1 MPTKKTIAIFGAGAG
16 LGASL
21 ATRFG
26 REGYR
31 IALVARSAEPL
42 EKRVAELAEEGIEA
56 VAFPADLT
64 DLSRIPALIRS
75 IESRFEAIDV
85 AIYSPVPSNA
95 GFVSAVDLDS
105 AKLQSMTPI
114 FTYAPIE
121 VSHALLPG
129 MLARGDGAIV
139 LVTGLTAVVT
149 VPGVSGVGPAMT
161 AARNYI
167 FTLNAEVAG
176 KGVFAGSVSIG
187 AMIERSTG
195 MHIATTGGA
204 ILDPRLPT
212 IDPDVIAE
220 EIRSLVVKRDR
231 VEVILPAPP
240 QS

>member
-1 MPTKKTIAIFGAGAG
+1 MTTKKTIAIFGAGTG

-21 ATRFG
+21 AKRFG

-31 IALVARSAEPL
+31 VALVARTAESL
-42 EKRVAELAEEGIEA
+42 EKRAAELAAEGIEA
-56 VAFPADLT
+56 AAFPADLT
-64 DLSRIPALIRS
+64 DLAGIPALVHS
-75 IESRFEAIDV
+75 IEARFGTIDV
-85 AIYSPVPSNA
+85 AIYSPLPSNA

-114 FTYAPIE
+114 FTYAPVE

-167 FTLNAEVAG
+167 LTLNAEVAG

-187 AMIERSTG
+187 AMIERSAG
-195 MHIATTGGA
+195 MRVATAGGA
-204 ILDPRLPT
+204 TLDPRLPV
-212 IDPDVIAE
+212 IDPDAIAE
-220 EIRSLVVKRDR
+220 EIWNLVIKRDR
-231 VEVILPAPP
+231 VEVILPKPP

>member
-1 MPTKKTIAIFGAGAG
+1 MTTKKTIAIFGAGMG

-31 IALVARSAEPL
+31 VALIARSAEPL

-64 DLSRIPALIRS
+64 DLSGIPALIRS
-75 IESRFEAIDV
+75 IEEYFGSIDV

-105 AKLQSMTPI
+105 AKLKSMTPI
-114 FTYAPIE
+114 FTYAPVE

-139 LVTGLTAVVT
+139 LVTG
-149 VPGVSGVGPAMT
+149 VGPAMT

-167 FTLNAEVAG
+167 LTLNAEVAG

-195 MHIATTGGA
+195 MRIATAGGA
-204 ILDPRLPT
+204 TLDPRLPV
-212 IDPDVIAE
+212 IDPDLIAE
-220 EIRSLVVKRDR
+220 EIRNLVIKRDR
-231 VEVILPAPP
+231 AEIILPAPP

>member
-1 MPTKKTIAIFGAGAG
+1 MTIKKTIAIFGAGAR

-31 IALVARSAEPL
+31 VALVARSAGPL
-42 EKRVAELAEEGIEA
+42 EKRVAELAEDGIEA
-56 VAFPADLT
+56 AAFPADLT
-64 DLSRIPALIRS
+64 DLSGIPALIRS
-75 IESRFEAIDV
+75 IEERFGAIDV

-95 GFVSAVDLDS
+95 GFVSAVELDS

-114 FTYAPIE
+114 FTYAPVE

-139 LVTGLTAVVT
+139 LVTGLTAILT

-167 FTLNAEVAG
+167 LTLNAEVAG

-195 MHIATTGGA
+195 MRIATAGGA
-204 ILDPRLPT
+204 PLDPRLPT
-212 IDPDVIAE
+212 IDPDVIAD
-220 EIRSLVVKRDR
+220 EIRNLVVKRDR

>member
-1 MPTKKTIAIFGAGAG
+1 MTIRKTIALFGAGPG

-21 ATRFG
+21 ARRFG

-31 IALVARSAEPL
+31 VALVARSAAPL
-42 EKRVAELAEEGIEA
+42 EKRAAALAEEGIEA

-64 DLSRIPALIRS
+64 DLAGIPALVHA
-75 IESRFEAIDV
+75 IEARFGTIDV
-85 AIYSPVPSNA
+85 AVYSPVPSSA

-105 AKLQSMTPI
+105 ATLRSMTPI
-114 FTYAPIE
+114 FTYAPVE

-149 VPGVSGVGPAMT
+149 VPGISGVGPAMA
-161 AARNYI
+161 AARNHI
-167 FTLNAEVAG
+167 LTLNAEVAG

-195 MHIATTGGA
+195 MRIATADGA
-204 ILDPRLPT
+204 TLDPRLPV

-220 EIRSLVVKRDR
+220 EIRSLVLKRDR
-231 VEVILPAPP
+231 AEVILPAPP
-240 QS
+240 RS

>member
-1 MPTKKTIAIFGAGAG
+1 MTTKKTIAIFGAGTG

-21 ATRFG
+21 AKRFG

-31 IALVARSAEPL
+31 VALVARTAESL
-42 EKRVAELAEEGIEA
+42 EKRAAELAAEGIEA
-56 VAFPADLT
+56 AAFPADLT
-64 DLSRIPALIRS
+64 DLAGIPALVHS
-75 IESRFEAIDV
+75 IDARFGTIDV
-85 AIYSPVPSNA
+85 AIYSPLPSNA

-114 FTYAPIE
+114 FTYAPVE

-167 FTLNAEVAG
+167 LTLNAEVAG

-187 AMIERSTG
+187 AMIERSAG
-195 MHIATTGGA
+195 MRVATAGGA
-204 ILDPRLPT
+204 TLDPRLPV
-212 IDPDVIAE
+212 IDPDAIAE
-220 EIRSLVVKRDR
+220 EIWNLVIKRDR
-231 VEVILPAPP
+231 VEVILPKPP